1 MKSILSFT
9 LAATVLAA
17 VTASAAPPASV
28 ANRSWILD
36 LDGVTL
42 DVFIDTQG
50 GPGAPGQA
58 NCRQIV
64 GKIGGIAPFTG
75 WYCPLTG
82 RIHFVHRNL
91 SSNLPMR
98 TFTGVVSDQ
107 VDGQPLFMAGTATVN
122 YAAFGDLGEY
132 VFSAREQ

>member
-1 MKSILSFT
+1 MKVMLSFI
-9 LAATVLAA
+9 AATVLAA
-17 VTASAAPPASV
+17 GTASAAPPASV
-28 ANRSWILD
+28 ANRSWVLD
-36 LDGVTL
+36 LDGAAL

-58 NCRQIV
+58 NCRQIM
-64 GKIGGIAPFTG
+64 GTIGGISPISG

-91 SSNLPMR
+91 TTKVAMR

-107 VDGQPLFMAGTATVN
+107 VVGQPLFMAGTATVL
-122 YAAFGDLGEY
+122 YSAFGDLGEY

>member
-1 MKSILSFT
+1 MKSMLSFT
-9 LAATVLAA
+9 IAAIVLVAG
-17 VTASAAPPASV
+17 TASAAPPASV

-36 LDGVTL
+36 LDGASL

-50 GPGAPGQA
+50 GPGAPGQS

-64 GKIGGIAPFTG
+64 GKIGGVAPISG
-75 WYCPLTG
+75 WYCPVTG

-91 SSNLPMR
+91 SSKLAMR
-98 TFTGVVSDQ
+98 TFTGVVSDDA
-107 VDGQPLFMAGTATVN
+107 DGQPLFMAGTATVL

>member
-9 LAATVLAA
+9 AAAIVLAA
-17 VTASAAPPASV
+17 SAAFAAPPASV
-28 ANRSWILD
+28 ANRTWVLD
-36 LDGVTL
+36 LNGTTL

-64 GKIGGIAPFTG
+64 GKIGGVAPFSG

-91 SSNLPMR
+91 TSKLPMR
-98 TFTGVVSDQ
+98 TFTGVVSDD
-107 VDGQPLFMAGTATVN
+107 VAGQPLFMAGTATVN